1 MFIFYNRGRTC
12 ASMCEFDTS
21 RIKSNVNKC
30 HKAVKI
36 ILLISACLIISDL
49 LLFLP
54 NTNSFPGYLYLFH
67 SHLAI
72 IFIITIW
79 NYYYKKV
86 SLKSEHLISY
96 KLIYFTFIVI
106 ILTWGISIS
115 LIMLFITRQISA
127 YIIVTLGLSATMH
140 LNKHESIVI
149 LILSS
154 LAFILCMIWLIPEPQ
169 LLYDNLVNIICTNVI
184 AYITLTLNY
193 NLSKSCFYQNDEL
206 KNNKYALEEVNQELK
221 RYDKNRTKLFTN
233 ISHEL
238 KTPINVI
245 YGAHQLLDIQLN
257 NDVHNIEKCK
267 TYNAMI
273 KQNSFR
279 LIRLINNILD
289 MTKIDDT
296 VYEIRRENLD
306 IVESVEN
313 IVSSVSEFIQEKE
326 ISIIFDTDVE
336 ENIIAFDPD
345 KLERIIL
352 NLISN
357 AIKFTDCGGTIF
369 VTIYTKPRYVYISVK
384 DTGIGIDEAHQ
395 KIIFD
400 RFAQID
406 DSLSRNAEGTGIG
419 LALVKSLMLL
429 HGGDVTLK
437 SSPGNG
443 SDFILQ
449 FPNRKLDSNDSSS
462 GKSEYK
468 KKSYKNKIERIEI
481 EFSDIYK

>member
-1 MFIFYNRGRTC
+1 MY
-12 ASMCEFDTS
+12 EFDIF

-30 HKAVKI
+30 HRAVKI
-36 ILLISACLIISDL
+36 LLCLILCLIFTDIF
-49 LLFLP
+49 LFLP
-54 NTNSFPGYLYLFH
+54 KKSNFPEYIYLFI
-67 SHLAI
+67 SHLI
-72 IFIITIW
+72 LIFIITIW
-79 NYYYKKV
+79 NYYYKKT
-86 SLKSEHLISY
+86 SLKKYNLIIY
-96 KLIYFTFIVI
+96 KLLYFSFILLI
-106 ILTWGISIS
+106 FTWGISIS
-115 LIMLFITRQISA
+115 LIMLFVTKQISA
-127 YIIVTLGLSATMH
+127 YIIVTMGLSAIIH
-140 LNKHESIVI
+140 LNKHESLVI

-154 LAFILCMIWLIPEPQ
+154 LIFTLCVIWVISEPPI
-169 LLYDNLVNIICTNVI
+169 LYDNIVNIICTNII
-184 AYITLTLNY
+184 AFVTLTLNY
-193 NLSKSCFYQNDEL
+193 DLSKSYFYKNAEL
-206 KNNKYALEEVNQELK
+206 ESNKSELENVNKELK

-245 YGAHQLLDIQLN
+245 YGAHQLLDVQFN
-257 NDVHNIEKCK
+257 SDVPDIKKCK
-267 TYNAMI
+267 NYNSMI

-289 MTKIDDT
+289 MSKIDDT
-296 VYEIRRENLD
+296 VYEIKKENLD

-336 ENIIAFDPD
+336 ENVIAFDPD

-369 VTIYTKPRYVYISVK
+369 VNIDTKPNDVYISVK

-395 KIIFD
+395 KVIFD

-406 DSLSRNAEGTGIG
+406 ASLSRNAEGTGIG

-429 HGGDVTLK
+429 HGGDVTLN

-443 SDFILQ
+443 SEFILR
-449 FPNRKLDSNDSSS
+449 FPNNKLDSNDSSCE
-462 GKSEYK
+462 KPEYK
-468 KKSYKNKIERIEI
+468 KKAYKNKIERIEI